1 MRATKRSFG
10 QRLATCVAD
19 CLADCIAASR
29 MRASPNPALA
39 TGRRYDGHSTMADYD
54 RQLEATMTLGLVG
67 LESAADGSDPAAQLV
82 ILVGPDAGR
91 RFPVHDE
98 IVIGRDADVGVAVQ
112 DDGVSRRHSSIRR
125 NAAGEFIIEDLG
137 SRNGTFVNGLR
148 IGTAQLHSGDKVAI
162 GSTTILLFTQ
172 HDRYEEQVLQAQ
184 KLHLLGQLAGG
195 IAHDFN
201 NLIVTVLGNVTYL
214 KDQPTPPS
222 EMADCLDEIESAARR
237 AAELTGQLMSFA
249 RPHRRAREV
258 VVLEQLVNEVVGLLR
273 RTVPRSLEILTDVP
287 PNLGVIGDPAQLLQV
302 MMNGCVNA
310 KQAMPGGGLLRI
322 EAMLVPGPTGH
333 GPFAR
338 IVIADTG
345 IGMDAATLAAAFQ
358 PFFTTKAKGEG
369 TGLGLATAYRI
380 VRAHGGDV
388 ALTSEPGIGTRLIVT
403 LPATSCSD
411 SVRIDLAPQQRA
423 RLTGRAL
430 VVDDEQLVRNTTR
443 RILERFGMDVVV
455 AVDGLD
461 AVEIHASTTVPFDVA
476 IVDLDMPNLD
486 GEQAIAHMRARDP
499 SLRFIVA
506 SGHSDAMREQR
517 LVAAGNTTMLNKPF
531 DADGLW
537 QQVATSL
544 GVNRGSPRT

>member
-1 MRATKRSFG
+1 VRAIVTTWPNDPDVVTSCLASCLATSDSHGRGVASLRPDYRTM
-10 QRLATCVAD
+10 RLA
-19 CLADCIAASR
+19 R
-29 MRASPNPALA
+29 MS
-39 TGRRYDGHSTMADYD
+39 DDD
-54 RQLEATMTLGLVG
+54 RHLEATMTLGLVG
-67 LESAADGSDPAAQLV
+67 HESTEHGGDPAAQLV

-91 RFPVHDE
+91 RVPVHDD

-112 DDGVSRRHSSIRR
+112 DDGVSRRHSAIRR
-125 NAAGEFIIEDLG
+125 NAGGEFIIEDLG

-162 GSTTILLFTQ
+162 GSTTILLFTR

-214 KDQPTPPS
+214 KDKPTSAS
-222 EMADCLDEIESAARR
+222 ETADCLDEIESAARR
-237 AAELTGQLMSFA
+237 AAELTSQLMSFA
-249 RPHRRAREV
+249 RPQRRAREV
-258 VVLEQLVNEVVGLLR
+258 VVLEQLVAEVVGLLR

-287 PNLGVIGDPAQLLQV
+287 PNLGVIGDPTQLLQV
-302 MMNGCVNA
+302 LMNGCVNA
-310 KQAMPGGGLLRI
+310 KQAMPSGGVLRI
-322 EAMLVPGPTGH
+322 EATIVPGPAGH

-338 IVIADTG
+338 VVISDTG
-345 IGMDAATLAAAFQ
+345 VGMDATTLAAAFQ

-380 VRAHGGDV
+380 IRAHGGDV
-388 ALTSEPGIGTRLIVT
+388 ALTSEPGIGTRFIVT
-403 LPATSCSD
+403 LPAINSSD
-411 SVRIDLAPQQRA
+411 TVPIDLAPQQRA
-423 RLTGRAL
+423 RLEGRAL

-443 RILERFGMDVVV
+443 RILERFGMEVVI
-455 AVDGLD
+455 AVDGLA
-461 AVEIHASTTVPFDVA
+461 AVEAHASATVPFDVA

-499 SLRFIVA
+499 SLRVIVA
-506 SGHSDAMREQR
+506 SGHSDATRESR
-517 LVAAGNTTMLNKPF
+517 LIAAGNTTMLNKPF

-537 QQVATSL
+537 QHVAAAL
-544 GVNRGSPRT
+544 GMPRGSSRT